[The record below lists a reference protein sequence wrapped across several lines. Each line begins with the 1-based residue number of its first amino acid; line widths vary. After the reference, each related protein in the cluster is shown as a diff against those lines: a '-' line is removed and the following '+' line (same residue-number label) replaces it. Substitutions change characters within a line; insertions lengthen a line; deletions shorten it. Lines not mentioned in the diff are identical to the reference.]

1 MRKLAGMITAVGLLL
16 VTGGLLLSG
25 CQFFQVAEQD
35 DPLLSL
41 EAQVYHLQAELDEA
55 RQKSRD
61 REASLREEYAS
72 LKSEFVELRSE
83 VQSLRGELEEASY
96 LFNNHIKDFEQD
108 RDKQAKRISWL
119 EEELVSRIARLEEY
133 LNLEKSISVDE
144 AADSHEE
151 ADEAADSDEE
161 KETLIVSE
169 EALYTTSRQLF
180 EAGNYEAARRSFT
193 KLMRTYPE
201 SEMCDNAQFWIGES
215 YYREQWYKKAILE
228 YQEVLDNY
236 PDGNKVPA
244 ALLKQGLAFIHID
257 DQTNARLVLKKLLK
271 NYPGS
276 NEAGIAQKKLEELL
290 SDGD

>member
-1 MRKLAGMITAVGLLL
+1 MRKFAGIITAVGLLL
-16 VTGGLLLSG
+16 VTGGLLNG
-25 CQFFQVAEQD
+25 CQFFQVAERDD
-35 DPLLSL
+35 DPLLKL
-41 EAQVYHLQAELDEA
+41 EAEVYNLQAELDEA

-61 REASLREEYAS
+61 REAGLREEYAS

-83 VQSLRGELEEASY
+83 VQSLRGGLEETSY
-96 LFNNHIKDFEQD
+96 LFNNHIKDFERD

-119 EEELVSRIARLEEY
+119 EEELVSRIDRVEEY
-133 LNLEKSISVDE
+133 LDQEKSNSTDE
-144 AADSHEE
+144 T
-151 ADEAADSDEE
+151 ADSDDE
-161 KETLIVSE
+161 KETLIASE
-169 EALYTTSRQLF
+169 ESFYTTSRQLF

-193 KLMRTYPE
+193 KLMQTYPE

-244 ALLKQGLAFIHID
+244 ALLKQGLAFINID

-271 NYPGS
+271 NYPES
-276 NEAGIAQKKLEELL
+276 NEAGIAQKKLEELE
-290 SDGD
+290 SDGG